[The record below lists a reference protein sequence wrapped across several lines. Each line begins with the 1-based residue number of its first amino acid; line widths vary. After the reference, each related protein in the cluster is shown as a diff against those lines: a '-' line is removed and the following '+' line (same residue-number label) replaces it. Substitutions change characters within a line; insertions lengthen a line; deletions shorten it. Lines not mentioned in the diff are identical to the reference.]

1 MLHEEIGLYALIY
14 RMSMDGDRLIVPPA
28 QHDPAEVDDRRELNG
43 ILYILRTG
51 SPWRNL
57 L

>member
-1 MLHEEIGLYALIY
+1 
-14 RMSMDGDRLIVPPA
+14 MDGDRLIVPPA